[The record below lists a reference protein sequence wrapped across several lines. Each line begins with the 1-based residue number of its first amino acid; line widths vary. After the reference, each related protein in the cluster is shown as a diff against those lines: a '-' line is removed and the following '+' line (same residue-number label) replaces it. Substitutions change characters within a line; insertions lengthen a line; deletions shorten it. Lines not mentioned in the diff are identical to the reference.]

1 LKRLPQPFTSADQQA
16 GFCYRL
22 SILQVEFSRTQVL
35 DRPLAGRVFFE
46 RVIRDNLDL
55 GRPKNIQLIFDRR
68 VQKNTPS
75 RFRTRVMT
83 QGVVP
88 SLWIDY
94 KSSTI
99 KQYFKQGRA
108 LRTETTVNNTR
119 DFGIG
124 RKIENLSALR
134 KMAQAANRRLLDV
147 QRLDHDP
154 AIGQDRF
161 DALTRPTHVDGQRA
175 SGLKFGDPT
184 VTALFSALLMFRLLV
199 RGFSHKDLRSHAA
212 QFLARTPDEFTSGQT
227 TYHLRRLRL
236 KGLIARQ
243 GRTNRY
249 QLTSDGLKA
258 AILYLGGQ
266 SHIIRPIASNLDAN
280 PQLSDRLAT
289 RIAPLIAEH
298 CRPAM

>member
-1 LKRLPQPFTSADQQA
+1 M
-16 GFCYRL
+16 
-22 SILQVEFSRTQVL
+22 
-35 DRPLAGRVFFE
+35 FFE
-46 RVIRDNLDL
+46 RVIHDNLDL
-55 GRPKNIQLIFDRR
+55 GRPKNVQLIFDRR
-68 VQKNTPS
+68 IQKNTPS

-88 SLWIDY
+88 SLWMDY

-119 DFGIG
+119 DFDIG
-124 RKIENLSALR
+124 RSIENLPALR
-134 KMAQAANRRLLDV
+134 KMAQAANRRLLGV

-161 DALTRPTHVDGQRA
+161 DALTRPTQVEGQRA

-184 VTALFSALLMFRLLV
+184 VIALCSALLMFRLLV
-199 RGFSHKDLRSHAA
+199 RGFSHKDLRSHVA
-212 QFLARTPDEFTSGQT
+212 QFLARTPGEFTSGQM

-236 KGLIARQ
+236 KGLIARM

-249 QLTSDGLKA
+249 QATSDGLQA
-258 AILYLGGQ
+258 AILYLGGMSQ
-266 SHIIRPIASNLDAN
+266 VLRPIAAQLNAN
-280 PQLSDRLAT
+280 PQLSE
-289 RIAPLIAEH
+289 RITSQVGPIIVDACL
-298 CRPAM
+298 PAA